1 MPATEKCLGPSLDDT
16 FDRLKGPTTCSLV
29 TETYSTLLIELA
41 TGVMLP
47 NEPACHTVLVRDGY
61 VMVKIDHVHQNA
73 ESVALDIL
81 MIDAEI
87 FTLGDARNTWIK

>member
-1 MPATEKCLGPSLDDT
+1 M
-16 FDRLKGPTTCSLV
+16 
-29 TETYSTLLIELA
+29 LLIELA
-41 TGVMLP
+41 MGVMLP
-47 NEPACHTVLVRDGY
+47 DEPACHTMPVQDGY
-61 VMVKIDHVHQNA
+61 VVVKIDHVHQNA